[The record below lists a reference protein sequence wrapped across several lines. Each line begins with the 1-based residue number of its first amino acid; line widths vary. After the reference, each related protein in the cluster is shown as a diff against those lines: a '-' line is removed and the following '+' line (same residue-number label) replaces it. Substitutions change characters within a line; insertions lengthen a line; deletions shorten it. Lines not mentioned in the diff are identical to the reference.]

1 MFAWTSV
8 QAIFL
13 YKMKSTRWACASGE
27 LPAMRKREYIKH
39 KVDVRL
45 TRNVVEVF
53 FGGTTRMFILD
64 EEKSP

>member
-1 MFAWTSV
+1 
-8 QAIFL
+8 
-13 YKMKSTRWACASGE
+13 MKTTRWACASGE